1 MSAKVSWKGGGLTF
15 AGTADTGIEVSLAS
29 TLDEGKSGF
38 TPMELMGISLA
49 GCTAMDVLSILE
61 KKRQA
66 VTGFEVRVHTRRAD
80 DFPRVW
86 TWVQI
91 EYLVTGSGIDPK
103 AVERAIQ
110 LSEETYCSVQNM
122 INKAV
127 DIESTY
133 KIIEA

>member
-1 MSAKVSWKGGGLTF
+1 MSANVFWSGEGLTF
-15 AGTADTGIEVSLAS
+15 KGTADTGMEVNLAS
-29 TLDEGKSGF
+29 SLDEGKSGF
-38 TPMELMGISLA
+38 SPMELLGISLA
-49 GCTAMDVLSILE
+49 GCTAMDVLSILQ

-66 VTGFEVRVHTRRAD
+66 VTDFEVRVHTRRAD

-103 AVERAIQ
+103 AVERAIE
-110 LSEETYCSVQNM
+110 LSSETYCSVLNM

-133 KIIEA
+133 KVIEA